1 MTIKSFINGGDNSLG
16 LVRDIRAEFG
26 GTPGFAPDGRIKQ
39 ASISQYYRGGTYVPN
54 LSSGQNNAIPTAGL
68 VQFSNYYGTKTAT
81 TPPLSAF
88 TNGGFESGTT
98 IGWEILNQRIFLNG
112 GTIILGYPT
121 PTDPNPF
128 PTGAVGASIGDG
140 QAMSD
145 FGTERSSVFVTT
157 STKIAGSYSLQL
169 NTGTHRS
176 RSRALRYGPAIYSA
190 NPVIINAGS
199 VVTFW
204 YAAAADPSPTRG
216 DAYNLFVYMLN
227 PINGATI
234 NLMRVNG
241 VRSNQGLG
249 WTQVSRTF
257 SAGEAGI
264 YHFVFVGGCWDSDA
278 GTVLGAYFYVD
289 EISVT

>member
-16 LVRDIRAEFG
+16 LVRDIRGEFG
-26 GTPGFAPDGRIKQ
+26 GTPGFAADGRIKQ

-54 LSSGQNNAIPTAGL
+54 LSSGQNNEIPTAGL
-68 VQFSNYYGTKTAT
+68 VRFSNYYGTKTAT
-81 TPPLSAF
+81 TPPLSVF
-88 TNGGFESGTT
+88 TNGNFESGNLT
-98 IGWEILNQRIFLNG
+98 GWGIIYDRVFLNG
-112 GTIILGYPT
+112 GTIILGWPT
-121 PTDPNPF
+121 PTDPNPY
-128 PTGAVGASIGDG
+128 PVGAVGASIGDG
-140 QAMSD
+140 YPMETWPGPVSGA
-145 FGTERSSVFVTT
+145 FVTT
-157 STKIAGSYSLQL
+157 STKAAGNYAVQI
-169 NTGTHRS
+169 NTGTYRS
-176 RSRALRYGPAIYSA
+176 NSKALRYGPAVYSA

-257 SAGEAGI
+257 SAAEAGI
-264 YHFVFVGGCWDSDA
+264 YHFVFVGGCWDSDR
-278 GTVLGAYFYVD
+278 GTVLGAYFYID